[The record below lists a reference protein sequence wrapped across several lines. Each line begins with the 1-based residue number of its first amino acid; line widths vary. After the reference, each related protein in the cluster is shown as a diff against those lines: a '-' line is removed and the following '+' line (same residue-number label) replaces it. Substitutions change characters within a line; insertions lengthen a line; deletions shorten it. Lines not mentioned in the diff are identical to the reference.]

1 MQTTTARRLDHLPA
15 CGLQRGLSL
24 VELLCSLAITLVLL
38 GGALPMVN
46 ELRTGQALA
55 ATASLLETDLH
66 YARSLAIGGG
76 RPVRLSLQVLT
87 NGRTCYAVHTGPA
100 HACRCEG
107 NGQSTCEG
115 DAKLLRLEDQ
125 AGSHGVRIGPVSRS
139 ILFDGL
145 KGTITP
151 TATLQVTAPDGRSI
165 HQVVNIMGRVRS
177 CTPGGT
183 VGGVRPC
190 V

>member
-1 MQTTTARRLDHLPA
+1 MQTTPRLPQLLRTHR
-15 CGLQRGLSL
+15 LQRGLSL
-24 VELLCSLAITLVLL
+24 VEMLCSLAITLVLL

-46 ELRTGQALA
+46 ELRAGQALA

-66 YARSLAIGGG
+66 YARTLAISNG

-100 HACRCEG
+100 NACRCEG
-107 NGQSTCEG
+107 NGRSQCEG

-125 AGSHGVRIGPVSRS
+125 AGSHGVRIGPVGRS

-165 HQVVNIMGRVRS
+165 HQVINIMGRVRS

-183 VGGVRPC
+183 VGGLRPC